1 LIVRTKKIFKRGNGV
16 WFSFFDN
23 AVILVGKK
31 TKPLAKKVRG
41 PVLLELV
48 EKSPALGFISED
60 LL

>member
-1 LIVRTKKIFKRGNGV
+1 
-16 WFSFFDN
+16 
-23 AVILVGKK
+23 VGKK

-41 PVLLELV
+41 PILLELV